1 MRGKYVLEKPNVGD
15 LVEIINISEATSYFT
30 WARDLPKQAI
40 YLGEFDIKV
49 YSNSY
54 SRKDTC
60 HKVFVDGQERWI
72 ATLDE
77 LRVVSRAKKDV

>member
-1 MRGKYVLEKPNVGD
+1 MRGKYVLEKPSVGD
-15 LVEIINISEATSYFT
+15 LVEIINISDATSYFK
-30 WARDLPKQAI
+30 WAQDLPKQAI

-54 SRKDTC
+54 NREDIC

-77 LRVVSRAKKDV
+77 LRILSRTK

>member
-1 MRGKYVLEKPNVGD
+1 MEKPQVGD
-15 LVEIINISEATSYFT
+15 LVEIVNISQETSYFK
-30 WARDLPKQAI
+30 WAQDLPKQAV
-40 YLGEFDIKV
+40 YLGEFDITV

-54 SRKDTC
+54 NRKDIC

-77 LRVVSRAKKDV
+77 LEVVSRV

>member
-1 MRGKYVLEKPNVGD
+1 MEKPSVGD
-15 LVEIINISEATSYFT
+15 LVEIINISEATSYFK
-30 WARDLPKQAI
+30 WAQDLPKQAI

-54 SRKDTC
+54 SRKDTS

-77 LRVVSRAKKDV
+77 LRIVSRAKKDV

>member
-1 MRGKYVLEKPNVGD
+1 MEKPGVGD
-15 LVEIINISEATSYFT
+15 LVEIINISEATSYFK
-30 WARDLPKQAI
+30 WAQDLPKQAI

-54 SRKDTC
+54 NRKDIC

-77 LRVVSRAKKDV
+77 LKIISRAK

>member
-1 MRGKYVLEKPNVGD
+1 MEKPSVGD
-15 LVEIINISEATSYFT
+15 LVEIINISEATSYFK
-30 WARDLPKQAI
+30 WAQDLPKQAI

-77 LRVVSRAKKDV
+77 LRVVSRAKEGV

>member
-1 MRGKYVLEKPNVGD
+1 MEKPSVGD
-15 LVEIINISEATSYFT
+15 LVEIINISEATSYFK
-30 WARDLPKQAI
+30 WAQDLPKQAI

-54 SRKDTC
+54 NRKDIC

-77 LRVVSRAKKDV
+77 LKIISRAK

>member
-1 MRGKYVLEKPNVGD
+1 MRGKYVLEKPSVGD
-15 LVEIINISEATSYFT
+15 LVEIINISEATSYFK
-30 WARDLPKQAI
+30 WAQDLPKQAI

-72 ATLDE
+72 TTLDE
-77 LRVVSRAKKDV
+77 LRIVSRAKKDV

>member
-1 MRGKYVLEKPNVGD
+1 VRRKYVLEKPGVGD
-15 LVEIINISEATSYFT
+15 LVEIINISEATSYFK
-30 WARDLPKQAI
+30 WAQDLPKQAI

-54 SRKDTC
+54 NRKDIC

-77 LRVVSRAKKDV
+77 LKIISRAK